1 MCERAGNLLINGK
14 GDAWECN
21 MVCRLT
27 WASLEIAS
35 VMFGPT
41 PFLSTLKF
49 RVKPPGA
56 AAGTSKS
63 FLPPLDTVRQVQSL
77 FMLHCNF
84 QQIFISLFHKHKI
97 KHT

>member
-14 GDAWECN
+14 EDARECN
-21 MVCRLT
+21 TVCGLT

-63 FLPPLDTVRQVQSL
+63 FLPPLDTVRRVQSL
-77 FMLHCNF
+77 LMLHCNF
-84 QQIFISLFHKHKI
+84 RQALISLFHKHKR